1 MSTLTSS
8 AINKSGK
15 TVAPKAAPRRR
26 PGRAPPV
33 QASTQGTDR
42 AIADSAPTATESAT
56 TSADQLATPPP
67 TQPSQPAQATQPTQ
81 ADESIQATH
90 GAEETEPPQ
99 ATQPAEEQLE
109 APSGPLSQ
117 PPEVTYP
124 TASEPSRAA
133 QTQSEIQ
140 EAHRAISKEPQTGR
154 ERSSEDVIGAEVQAQ
169 EVQTGLSSSAQTPN
183 AAADNSGVQAEAVIQ
198 PSRAPRAPT
207 AGQKRKRNQPVAQP
221 LTRPEEGTQDVT
233 EEPAQEQQV
242 IAGAEATTE
251 AQQPAT
257 DSTSALAAKPPR
269 KRQRKQQL
277 SDERIT
283 EDDDDQVER
292 APTDTVAPI
301 KKPRAKRKTKEVV
314 PSVEGADVGDN
325 VDGESGAAVV
335 KPKRQRKRKQ
345 VTAPVVTEAERAEG
359 EEQEEEDIEDPEL
372 HEIDINTTTMA
383 SLTRDRAV
391 GKTSERGKKMAAIDW
406 GEVVRKRRE
415 ETHLPAPTGGDSA
428 QTGEGQQGG
437 EPTPNTEPQYRGLQ
451 LRMVNGEMVLDEES
465 TRIDRQAEALEDAN
479 NRAQLETEDDLTNKI
494 TRMTWL
500 EKKKRDPAD
509 RVPVYKMKSDP
520 WSDEETDRFYEALSM
535 FGTDFFIISKMFPP
549 KTRRQIKL
557 KFVREERLDGP
568 RITRALSGDGSKP
581 MDLSVYAEAT
591 GQEVGDFRDPEE
603 LAREL
608 ELEGQEQRV
617 EIEKKKVELAEAQK
631 QRDIQMQARDKE
643 KEERERQKQ
652 ASKDQRAL
660 ARQRKR
666 RGIVGTGT
674 F

>member
-1 MSTLTSS
+1 
-8 AINKSGK
+8 
-15 TVAPKAAPRRR
+15 
-26 PGRAPPV
+26 
-33 QASTQGTDR
+33 
-42 AIADSAPTATESAT
+42 
-56 TSADQLATPPP
+56 
-67 TQPSQPAQATQPTQ
+67 
-81 ADESIQATH
+81 
-90 GAEETEPPQ
+90 
-99 ATQPAEEQLE
+99 
-109 APSGPLSQ
+109 
-117 PPEVTYP
+117 
-124 TASEPSRAA
+124 
-133 QTQSEIQ
+133 
-140 EAHRAISKEPQTGR
+140 
-154 ERSSEDVIGAEVQAQ
+154 
-169 EVQTGLSSSAQTPN
+169 
-183 AAADNSGVQAEAVIQ
+183 
-198 PSRAPRAPT
+198 
-207 AGQKRKRNQPVAQP
+207 VAQP
-221 LTRPEEGTQDVT
+221 LTQPKEGTLHAA
-233 EEPAQEQQV
+233 EELPQEQQ
-242 IAGAEATTE
+242 ALGGAEATAE
-251 AQQPAT
+251 AQQSTTDPAP
-257 DSTSALAAKPPR
+257 APAAKPPR
-269 KRQRKQQL
+269 KRQKKQQL

-283 EDDDDQVER
+283 EDDDDQVVR
-292 APTDTVAPI
+292 APTDTIAPP

-314 PSVEGADVGDN
+314 ASIEGADALGN
-325 VDGESGAAVV
+325 ADGQSDAAVA

-345 VTAPVVTEAERAEG
+345 VTAPAVAEG
-359 EEQEEEDIEDPEL
+359 EQAEGGEQEDEEIEDPEL
-372 HEIDINTTTMA
+372 FEIDINTTTMA

-406 GEVVRKRRE
+406 GEVTRKRRE
-415 ETHLPAPTGGDSA
+415 ETHLPAPTGGENA
-428 QTGEGQQGG
+428 QTGEGQQDGG
-437 EPTPNTEPQYRGLQ
+437 PTPNTEPQYRGLQ

-465 TRIDRQAEALEDAN
+465 ARIDRQAEALEDAN
-479 NRAQLETEDDLTNKI
+479 NRAQLETEDDLTNKV

-591 GQEVGDFRDPEE
+591 GQEIGDFRDPEE

-617 EIEKKKVELAEAQK
+617 EIEKKKIELAEAQK
-631 QRDIQMQARDKE
+631 QRDIQMEARDKD

-660 ARQRKR
+660 ARQRKK